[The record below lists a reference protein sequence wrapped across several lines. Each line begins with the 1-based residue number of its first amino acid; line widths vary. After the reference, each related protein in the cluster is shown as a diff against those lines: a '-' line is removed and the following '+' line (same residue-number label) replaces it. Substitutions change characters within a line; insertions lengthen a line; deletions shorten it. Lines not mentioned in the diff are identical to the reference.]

1 MGTVHSNFNKA
12 NFRRGIRG
20 YRNMFASLHLEE
32 NELKKLWVE
41 FGKIDTDNG
50 GTVSIRELL
59 SHCDLDFTPFAY
71 RLFGIFDV
79 DNSGAVD
86 FREFVLSTWNCCTMD
101 QDTLIRFAFDMF
113 DRDHSGAIEA
123 TEVEG
128 MLREIYGESFVD
140 SPNAALTLKR
150 VKELASRSDVKT
162 QTKETPQAMMAKE
175 AVQGE
180 DGGKVYSLSFE
191 DFREFCREH
200 AGMLFPVFTLQRKVR
215 SGIVSEAFW
224 KGCYGRRNNGRP
236 GWGKSKKR
244 EHPPRNPINLKQLS
258 TMITLN
264 EGSTDHVESPVTS
277 PATATPSPAPGS
289 LKPPTRGGI
298 GIEGNDHTD
307 KSLKPSPKSPA
318 TTAPEQDNGR
328 DATSDR
334 SSGKRRASDP
344 QGGGG
349 EHEKRGGD
357 GGTARK
363 RGSGAR
369 GVVAVD
375 ADEGSAGKDGAR
387 VEIFSGTHPE
397 KAPRL
402 SVQPRV
408 SKTSRENHNVL
419 QQPAPAR
426 NRDTVH
432 PVTETPQQAPKPSYP
447 VPIEAGGRGVSAWA
461 RGGEGGLSAES
472 DLPHFHGV
480 GGDERAAGRPKRESR
495 VEYPLAA
502 AKSAAAAYGLPAL
515 RETAAKKQRQS
526 HQAHDIIAASGSS
539 MHGGATRPSSARP
552 TSSGGASL
560 SRNHRRETGQAAA
573 AASKAARS
581 AAVVGHGGQQ
591 TRGST
596 TPETTRDTHD

>member
-1 MGTVHSNFNKA
+1 MHVWQV
-12 NFRRGIRG
+12 R
-20 YRNMFASLHLEE
+20 
-32 NELKKLWVE
+32 
-41 FGKIDTDNG
+41 
-50 GTVSIRELL
+50 VSKYSCL
-59 SHCDLDFTPFAY
+59 S
-71 RLFGIFDV
+71 
-79 DNSGAVD
+79 
-86 FREFVLSTWNCCTMD
+86 
-101 QDTLIRFAFDMF
+101 
-113 DRDHSGAIEA
+113 
-123 TEVEG
+123 
-128 MLREIYGESFVD
+128 
-140 SPNAALTLKR
+140 ALTPSPGHSHVCLF
-150 VKELASRSDVKT
+150 LA
-162 QTKETPQAMMAKE
+162 
-175 AVQGE
+175 
-180 DGGKVYSLSFE
+180 
-191 DFREFCREH
+191 
-200 AGMLFPVFTLQRKVR
+200 
-215 SGIVSEAFW
+215 

-277 PATATPSPAPGS
+277 PGTATPSPAPGS

-402 SVQPRV
+402 SVQVWGKWVFRG
-408 SKTSRENHNVL
+408 REAFL
-419 QQPAPAR
+419 
-426 NRDTVH
+426 
-432 PVTETPQQAPKPSYP
+432 
-447 VPIEAGGRGVSAWA
+447 
-461 RGGEGGLSAES
+461 
-472 DLPHFHGV
+472 
-480 GGDERAAGRPKRESR
+480 AGREDTIMSSSCKTIGKGALTLIERGA
-495 VEYPLAA
+495 VAVAPLP
-502 AKSAAAAYGLPAL
+502 L
-515 RETAAKKQRQS
+515 
-526 HQAHDIIAASGSS
+526 
-539 MHGGATRPSSARP
+539 
-552 TSSGGASL
+552 
-560 SRNHRRETGQAAA
+560 
-573 AASKAARS
+573 
-581 AAVVGHGGQQ
+581 
-591 TRGST
+591 
-596 TPETTRDTHD
+596 